1 MRPSLE
7 VFVLHWN
14 AAARASATVRSLLRS
29 GDVRVH
35 VTVIDN
41 ASRSEER
48 HRLES
53 CLPRGANVLRMD
65 RNLGFAGGANV
76 ALSRVLAAN
85 GKTPE
90 WFVLAAHDVEVR
102 PDSLRRLLDAAVS
115 SPHHGVLGPVFWD
128 AAWERR
134 ESTGGRW
141 DVASGAWR
149 LTGLPEDGW
158 QVVDR
163 DWLVGALLLIRTDC
177 ARLVGGFD
185 ERLFAYCEDIDFCLR
200 ARDAG
205 WQVGVVPAAS
215 ARESGATVDQLG
227 QSYLITRN
235 SLLLSRWR
243 GGARPFMF
251 RAVES
256 YLHAVRSG
264 VGSALPW
271 RPSERRAISRQ
282 FAVGQFRGV
291 TDALFGR
298 TGFGPNGLGHGGD
311 DPLHTVG
318 SSRAGGGEPVLLPN
332 PLGVEASRRSA
343 PTQRGPERE
352 RRGGGRGAAR
362 SQAR

>member
-1 MRPSLE
+1 LK

-14 AAARASATVRSLLRS
+14 AAAKAAATVRSLLRS
-29 GDVRVH
+29 SDVRVH

-41 ASRSEER
+41 DSRSEEW

-65 RNLGFAGGANV
+65 RNLGFAGAANV

-102 PDSLRRLLDAAVS
+102 PDSLRRLLDAAVG

-185 ERLFAYCEDIDFCLR
+185 ERLFAYCEDVDFCLR

-215 ARESGATVDQLG
+215 ARESGATVGHLR

-243 GGARPFMF
+243 GGPGPLAV
-251 RAVES
+251 RAAGAYFHS
-256 YLHAVRSG
+256 LRSG
-264 VGSALPW
+264 VGSVLLW
-271 RPSERRAISRQ
+271 RTNERRAISRQ
-282 FAVGQFRGV
+282 FALGQFRG
-291 TDALFGR
+291 TTAALLGR
-298 TGFGPNGLGHGGD
+298 TGSGSNGWWT
-311 DPLHTVG
+311 P
-318 SSRAGGGEPVLLPN
+318 S
-332 PLGVEASRRSA
+332 
-343 PTQRGPERE
+343 
-352 RRGGGRGAAR
+352 
-362 SQAR
+362 